1 MATIAILRKHKSG
14 NVTCGIYL
22 VDLFSRGI
30 KDTFFKF
37 NEPENEVMERFL
49 EPYYVEIQ
57 YNLAHNI
64 IFGAYAF
71 AKDFGFKAHPH
82 FNEIT
87 QYLLEED
94 TEDIPLIEVEFGI
107 DGKPLLFDVG
117 ADWNSKISAQYF
129 SPAFIDIFL
138 GPQKTWFLNLIMPL
152 CNFLNSFATFI

>member
-1 MATIAILRKHKSG
+1 MKNSAPLSPKQYIKIKARSLPIWKCIINDNWLEGKMATIAILRKHKSG

-117 ADWNSKISAQYF
+117 AD
-129 SPAFIDIFL
+129 
-138 GPQKTWFLNLIMPL
+138 
-152 CNFLNSFATFI
+152 